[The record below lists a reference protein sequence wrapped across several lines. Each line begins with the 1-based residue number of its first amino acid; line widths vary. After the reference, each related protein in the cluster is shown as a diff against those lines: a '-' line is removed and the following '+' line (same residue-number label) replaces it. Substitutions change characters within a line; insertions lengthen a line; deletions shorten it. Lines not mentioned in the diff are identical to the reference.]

1 MRHSSYAF
9 PAARRVVMAFCLLHA
24 LFGMSLALRRDSHS
38 SIGIAQA
45 SVGHAPGWM
54 LFLNLRPTNTH
65 AWPSFDVP
73 PSTYEPPNAVQ
84 LNIWTLDLSHASFV
98 QYLTLE
104 LPLDR
109 ALGLLV
115 ACHMSVALALLAL
128 ALMSGRR
135 WESSRPCSD

>member
-1 MRHSSYAF
+1 MRHTSYAF
-9 PAARRVVMAFCLLHA
+9 HAARRVAMAFCLLHA
-24 LFGMSLALRRDSHS
+24 LLGMSLALRDSRS
-38 SIGIAQA
+38 LIGIVQA

-65 AWPSFDVP
+65 AWPYFDVP

-84 LNIWTLDLSHASFV
+84 LNIWTLDLTHASFV
-98 QYLTLE
+98 QYLTLD
-104 LPLDR
+104 LPLDH

-135 WESSRPCSD
+135 WQSSRPCSD